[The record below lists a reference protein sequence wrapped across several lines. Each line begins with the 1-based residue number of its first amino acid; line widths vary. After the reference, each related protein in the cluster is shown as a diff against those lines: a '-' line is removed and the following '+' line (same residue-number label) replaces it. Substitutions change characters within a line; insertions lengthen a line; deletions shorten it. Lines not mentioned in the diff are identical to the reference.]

1 VVACFLHLAE
11 VEVAMFVEDNEFP
24 HLEKASLFL
33 SRVEQIAN
41 EQSYPNVIVE
51 VSILKAE
58 LLKAKG
64 MKDEAQQSLS
74 EALEFCRRRGMKTI
88 QKRVQDA
95 IEQLDVEESKSDV
108 AKRVMNLIGNV
119 VVPSGKALEIPFEIL
134 GCIVIVR
141 DAGVEAYSRYLD
153 KRLTSDPS
161 MVAALISAV
170 SSFTHELREDAG
182 GELHSIVHHDI
193 AVLLEHG
200 ELTTC
205 ALLSD
210 KDTYDARA
218 ALRRFLERFEQ
229 HYNKE
234 LKKFDGGLRIFE
246 SADEIFDEVLLRN
259 TE

>member
-1 VVACFLHLAE
+1 VACFLHLAE
-11 VEVAMFVEDNEFP
+11 VEVALFVEDNKTP

-33 SRVEQIAN
+33 SRVEQIAS

-51 VSILKAE
+51 VSILKAD

-64 MKDEAQQSLS
+64 MIDSARKSLS
-74 EALEFCRRRGMKTI
+74 EALDFCKKSGMKSI
-88 QKRVQDA
+88 QKKVQDA
-95 IEQLDVEESKSDV
+95 LDQIDTEESESDV
-108 AKRVMNLIGNV
+108 AKRVMNLISNV
-119 VVPSGKALEIPFEIL
+119 VVPSGKAREIPFEIL

-141 DAGVEAYSRYLD
+141 SAGVEAYSKYLD
-153 KRLTSDPS
+153 NRLASDPS

-170 SSFTHELREDAG
+170 SSFALELREDAG

-205 ALLSD
+205 ALLTD

-218 ALRRFLERFEQ
+218 ALRRFLKRFEDTF
-229 HYNKE
+229 NEE
-234 LKKFDGGLRIFE
+234 LIKFDGGLRIFE
-246 SADEIFDEVLLRN
+246 SADELFTQVLLQ
-259 TE
+259 EGA